1 MQTPQRHP
9 LAPVPGSVLGPHYS
23 WCFACGDEHPTGL
36 RVRIEVLEGVAV
48 RSWFTVGEH
57 HMGAPGLAHGGILA
71 SALDEALGSLSW
83 LMHRMAVTA
92 RLEVDFVAPVPVGRT
107 VVIDARCTGV
117 DGRKIYTEAVGRLD
131 SEDGVVAVRGAG
143 LFVAV
148 SPEHFT
154 RNAGPTGGHAAGDG
168 SFNP

>member
-9 LAPVPGSVLGPHYS
+9 LAPAPGTVLGAHYS

-36 RVRIEVLEGVAV
+36 RVQVEVLEGVAL
-48 RSWFTVGEH
+48 RSRFTVGEH

-71 SALDEALGSLSW
+71 TAMDEALGSLSW
-83 LMHRMAVTA
+83 LMHQMAVTA
-92 RLEVDFVAPVPVGRT
+92 RLEVDFLAPVAVGRT
-107 VVIDARCTGV
+107 VVIDARCTGIE
-117 DGRKIYTEAVGRLD
+117 GRKIYTEAVARFD

-143 LFVAV
+143 LFIAV
-148 SPEHFT
+148 SAEHFT
-154 RNAGPTGGHAAGDG
+154 DNAGPTGGHAAGDG

>member
-9 LAPVPGSVLGPHYS
+9 LAPAPGTVLGPHYS

-36 RVRIEVLEGVAV
+36 RLQIEALEGVAI
-48 RSWFTVGEH
+48 RSRFTVGEH

-71 SALDEALGSLSW
+71 SAVDEALGSLCW

-92 RLEVDFVAPVPVGRT
+92 RLEIDYVAPAPVGRT

-117 DGRKIYTEAVGRLD
+117 DGRKMYVEGTGRLD
-131 SEDGVVAVRGAG
+131 GEDGVVVLRSTG
-143 LFVAV
+143 LFIQVR
-148 SPEHFT
+148 PEHFD
-154 RNAGPTGGHAAGDG
+154 RHAGPTGGHPAGDG
-168 SFNP
+168 PLLP